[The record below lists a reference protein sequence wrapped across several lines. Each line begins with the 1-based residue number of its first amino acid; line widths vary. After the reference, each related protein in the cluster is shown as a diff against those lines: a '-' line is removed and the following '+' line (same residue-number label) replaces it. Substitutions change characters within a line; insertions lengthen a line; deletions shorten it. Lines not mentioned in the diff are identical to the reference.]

1 MLNPSKDCMITR
13 VMNAVAA
20 GTDDT
25 QDGTVLDMSGWDG
38 VVFIALFGTL
48 TATAVTDIRA
58 REGDESDLSDAAD
71 LVGTKVSLTATTHDN
86 LAGILDV
93 YRPLKRYIR
102 VRVTRATANAV
113 IDGIIAIQYRGKK
126 APVTQGSTIAVTELH
141 VSPIAGTA

>member
-20 GTDDT
+20 GTNDT
-25 QDGTVLDMSGWDG
+25 QDSTALDMSGWDG

-48 TATAVTDIRA
+48 SATAVTDIRA
-58 REGDESDLSDAAD
+58 QEGATSTPATDLA
-71 LVGTKVSLTATTHDN
+71 GTKISATPGTHDN
-86 LAGILDV
+86 KALILDI

-102 VRVTRATANAV
+102 CRVTRATANAV

-126 APVTQGSTIAVTELH
+126 APVTQGATVASTELH